1 MKLWLVVSSVVFLGV
16 AAMAATPEDLSA
28 GKKVYTGKCARCHKM
43 YDPTKYDDKAWDSW
57 MEKMKLKAKLT
68 DDQSRRLAEYVATL
82 RPRS

>member
-1 MKLWLVVSSVVFLGV
+1 MKLWFVVSSVVFLGV
-16 AAMAATPEDLSA
+16 AAMAATPEEFAA

-43 YDPTKYDDKAWDSW
+43 YDPAKYDDKAWDSW

-68 DDQSRRLAEYVATL
+68 DDQYRHLAQYVATL